1 MYSGPRYPLVKPVTA
16 NQSLRPGFR
25 QRTSKV
31 GFPIRISADQ
41 SLFAAPHGFSQRTTS
56 FIACACQGIHRTPL
70 FHLITLII
78 NARPNQSPTPSGM
91 QLERGTDGISQS
103 RPLNG
108 GRAIRIAK
116 AKKAK
121 ATRTFHSHT
130 AQTRYGRKDQCHT
143 RILRALPAKPEGP
156 EQLFSSRCQSTGNSP
171 AYTQAAANHI
181 LYSTS
186 IPQAGPQTQRHT
198 SRTRLS
204 SQTAPVRPQTGGRGR
219 TNKPTIT
226 AGGTTK
232 VVEPDGIEPTTSC
245 LQSRRSPN

>member
-1 MYSGPRYPLVKPVTA
+1 M
-16 NQSLRPGFR
+16 
-25 QRTSKV
+25 
-31 GFPIRISADQ
+31 
-41 SLFAAPHGFSQRTTS
+41 FAAPHGFSQRTTS

-116 AKKAK
+116 AKKPKQRGPFTAIPQNAIRPERPVSHENSPCPPGK
-121 ATRTFHSHT
+121 TRMTRTT
-130 AQTRYGRKDQCHT
+130 
-143 RILRALPAKPEGP
+143 L
-156 EQLFSSRCQSTGNSP
+156 LFTMSAGNGP
-171 AYTQAAANHI
+171 AYTEAAANHI

-219 TNKPTIT
+219 TNKQRDH
-226 AGGTTK
+226 GWRNHE